1 MAMIFGQLESYL
13 MRAWR
18 LRQDGSRLAI
28 RLSAAAL
35 ATLLLTPPS
44 FAETVPLPKPAP
56 KARSTTTGNAPVDLS
71 RPANPAPAAAP
82 RAPETAQVQQQQQAP
97 GLPDIRNLFGLGSK
111 ARTFDEKQQALA
123 S

>member
-1 MAMIFGQLESYL
+1 MAMTFGQLESYL

-35 ATLLLTPPS
+35 ATLLLMPPS

-71 RPANPAPAAAP
+71 RPANPAPTP

-111 ARTFDEKQQALA
+111 AR
-123 S
+123 